1 MHYHDR
7 ENCAGWYLEV
17 AIAYRKIL
25 KGALAGLVLG
35 FVLVLGFRDAII
47 DHIGGAFD
55 HQPGE
60 AAAALGEEARQLVE
74 HAFADVPPGSLRDY
88 HTHILGLG
96 LGNGDSGA
104 SVNPKM
110 LSWAYPLD
118 RARALVYFSAAGI
131 TGEAGADA
139 QFVERLAR
147 LIRAIEGH
155 GKYHIL
161 AFDHYYN
168 GDGTINR
175 DKSEFYTPNDYVFR
189 LAEQYP
195 DIFMATISVHP
206 YRADALTELEKWAAK
221 GARFVKWLP
230 NAQGIDAAD
239 PRNDA
244 YYRLMKQRGMILLT
258 HVGREM
264 AVEAEDDQA
273 LGNPL
278 RFRRPLDLGL
288 RVVMAHGASLGDD
301 DDLDNPGR
309 RASSFDLF
317 MRLMDESRYEGLLF
331 GEISAMTQYNRLPG
345 PLLALMARTDL
356 HHRLINGSDY
366 PLPAVNFV
374 IRTRMFVEFG
384 MITAAE
390 ADGLAEIYDYNPL
403 LFDYVLK
410 RVIRH
415 PATGARLPAAIFMAR
430 PEFGN

>member
-1 MHYHDR
+1 M
-7 ENCAGWYLEV
+7 AGL
-17 AIAYRKIL
+17 L
-25 KGALAGLVLG
+25 LGLVL
-35 FVLVLGFRDAII
+35 VVGFRGAII
-47 DHIGGAFD
+47 DHIGGAFG
-55 HQPGE
+55 HQPEE
-60 AAAALGEEARQLVE
+60 APAGLGDEARQLVD
-74 HAFADVPPGSLRDY
+74 HAFADVPPGSLRDH

-96 LGNGDSGA
+96 SGDSGA
-104 SVNPKM
+104 SLNPKM
-110 LSWAYPLD
+110 LSWAHPPD
-118 RARALVYFSAAGI
+118 RAKALVYFSAAGI
-131 TGEAGADA
+131 TDEAGADT

-147 LIRAIEGH
+147 LTRAIEGH

-168 GDGTINR
+168 PDGTINR

-195 DIFMATISVHP
+195 DIFIPTISVHP
-206 YRADALTELEKWAAK
+206 YRADALAELEKWAAR

-244 YYRLMKQRGMILLT
+244 YYRLMKQHGMILLT

-264 AVEAEDDQA
+264 AVAAGDDQK

-317 MRLMDESRYEGLLF
+317 IRLMDEARYEGLLF
-331 GEISAMTQYNRLPG
+331 GEISAITQYNRLPG
-345 PLLALMARTDL
+345 PLLALMARSDL
-356 HHRLINGSDY
+356 HHRLVNGSDY
-366 PLPAVNFV
+366 PLPAINFV

-390 ADGLAEIYDYNPL
+390 ADGLADIYDYNPL